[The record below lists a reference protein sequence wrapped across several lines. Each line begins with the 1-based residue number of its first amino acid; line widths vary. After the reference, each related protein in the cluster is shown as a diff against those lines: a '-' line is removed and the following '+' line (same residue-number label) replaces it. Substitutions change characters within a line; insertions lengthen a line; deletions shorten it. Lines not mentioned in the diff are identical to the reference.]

1 MTPLLRPV
9 PGSARDTL
17 RTLLEGLEHDAG
29 RAGFEL
35 EPSQRQAAER
45 LAAFGAQLTGRRR
58 ALSRKAPRSLY
69 LHGPVGR
76 GKTWLMDS
84 FHGRLDARKRRVHFH
99 DFFRSLHAGTHGLET
114 GNGTA
119 IQQSVDALLD
129 GIDVLFFDEFH
140 VHDVGD
146 GMFIA
151 RLLRSAAQR
160 RIPLVVTSNY
170 APEEL
175 LPNPLW
181 HEHFL
186 PTIEAIKEMMD
197 IVEISGA
204 SDFRRFPAKGT
215 APATGFDAFRSGRI
229 ISPGT
234 AGQLGRLGLFR
245 PAPSQS
251 RVLTPTTQPVVVRN
265 SDPDLL
271 WVDFEELCG
280 GLTSTADF
288 LVLAGTYKTW
298 VIDNVPSP
306 AGNDPASAPAWQR
319 FSNVVDVLH
328 DQDITLFLIGKG
340 PLDFDIEASGGDSS
354 VLPVD
359 LARIASRLSLLGR
372 FQDHDGAD
380 TPPGNLPGGG
390 HGTLP
395 GNEKAAGS

>member
-9 PGSARDTL
+9 PGSTRDTV
-17 RTLLEGLEHDAG
+17 RTLLEGMEHDAG
-29 RAGFEL
+29 RAGFVL
-35 EPSQRQAAER
+35 EPSQRQAAAR

-58 ALSRKAPRSLY
+58 ALSRKVPRSLY
-69 LHGPVGR
+69 FHGPVGR

-84 FHGRLDARKRRVHFH
+84 FYGRLDARKRRVHFH
-99 DFFRSLHAGTHGLET
+99 DFFRMLHAGTRGFEA

-129 GIDVLFFDEFH
+129 GIEVLFFDEFH
-140 VHDVGD
+140 VQDVGD

-170 APEEL
+170 APENL

-181 HEHFL
+181 HDHFL

-204 SDFRRFPAKGT
+204 SDFRRFPAEGT
-215 APATGFDAFRSGRI
+215 VPAAGPDAFRSGHI

-234 AGQLGRLGLFR
+234 PRQLGRLGLFR
-245 PAPSQS
+245 PTPAQS
-251 RVLTPTTQPVVVRN
+251 RVLSPTTQPLVVRN

-271 WVDFEELCG
+271 WIGFAELCA
-280 GLTSTADF
+280 GLTSTSDF
-288 LVLAGTYKTW
+288 LVLAETYKTW
-298 VIDNVPSP
+298 VIDDVPSP
-306 AGNDPASAPAWQR
+306 ADSDSTLAPAWQR
-319 FSNVVDVLH
+319 FGNVVDVLH
-328 DQDITLFLIGKG
+328 DQDITLFLIGEG
-340 PLDFDIEASGGDSS
+340 PLDWDIEASGADSR

-359 LARIASRLSLLGR
+359 LARIASRLSLLNR
-372 FQDHDGAD
+372 SQPDDARE
-380 TPPGNLPGGG
+380 
-390 HGTLP
+390 
-395 GNEKAAGS
+395 NEEAAGS

>member
-9 PGSARDTL
+9 PRSARDTA
-17 RTLLEGLEHDAG
+17 RALLAGMEHDAG
-29 RAGFEL
+29 QAGFAL
-35 EPSQRQAAER
+35 EPGQRQAAER

-58 ALSRKAPRSLY
+58 ALSRKPPRSLY
-69 LHGPVGR
+69 FHGPVGR

-84 FHGRLDARKRRVHFH
+84 FYGRVDARKRRVHFH
-99 DFFRSLHAGTHGLET
+99 DFFRRLHTGTHGFET

-151 RLLRSAAQR
+151 RLLRTAAQR

-170 APEEL
+170 APDNL

-181 HEHFL
+181 HDHFL
-186 PTIEAIKEMMD
+186 PTIEAIEEMMD
-197 IVEISGA
+197 IVEIEGPT
-204 SDFRRFPAKGT
+204 DFRRFPAAGT
-215 APATGFDAFRSGRI
+215 APAKGSAAFRSGRI
-229 ISPGT
+229 ICPGT
-234 AGQLGRLGLFR
+234 PRQLGRLGLFR

-251 RVLTPTTQPVVVRN
+251 RVLQPTTQPIVVRN
-265 SDPDLL
+265 SDPDVL
-271 WVDFEELCG
+271 WVGFEELCG

-288 LVLAGTYKTW
+288 LVLAETHKTW
-298 VIDNVPSP
+298 VIDDVPSP
-306 AGNDPASAPAWQR
+306 AGSDSSSAPSWQR

-328 DQDITLFLIGKG
+328 DQDITLFLIGEG
-340 PLDFDIEASGGDSS
+340 PLEWDIDAPDSNHS
-354 VLPVD
+354 ALPVD

-372 FQDHDGAD
+372 SEH
-380 TPPGNLPGGG
+380 
-390 HGTLP
+390 HGDVESALHKEET
-395 GNEKAAGS
+395 AGS

>member
-1 MTPLLRPV
+1 MTPLSRPA
-9 PGSARDTL
+9 PRTARDTV
-17 RTLLEGLEHDAG
+17 RALLAGMEHDAG
-29 RAGFEL
+29 RAGFAL

-58 ALSRKAPRSLY
+58 PLSRKAPRSLY
-69 LHGPVGR
+69 FHGPVGR

-84 FHGRLDARKRRVHFH
+84 FYGQLDARKRRVHFH
-99 DFFRSLHAGTHGLET
+99 DFFRRLHAGTHVFEA
-114 GNGTA
+114 NSGTA
-119 IQQSVDALLD
+119 IEQSVDALLD

-170 APEEL
+170 APDDL

-181 HEHFL
+181 HDHFL

-197 IVEISGA
+197 IVEIEGPT
-204 SDFRRFPAKGT
+204 DFRRFPAAGT
-215 APATGFDAFRSGRI
+215 APAEGFAAFRSGRI
-229 ISPGT
+229 VSPGT
-234 AGQLGRLGLFR
+234 PAQLGRLGLFR
-245 PAPSQS
+245 PAPSQG
-251 RVLTPTTQPVVVRN
+251 RVLQPTTQPIVVRN
-265 SDPDLL
+265 SDPDVL
-271 WVDFEELCG
+271 WVGFEELCG

-288 LVLAGTYKTW
+288 LVLAETYKTW
-298 VIDNVPSP
+298 VIDDVPSP
-306 AGNDPASAPAWQR
+306 AGNDSASAPSWQR

-328 DQDITLFLIGKG
+328 DQDITLFLIGEG
-340 PLDFDIEASGGDSS
+340 PMEWDIDASGSDLS

-372 FQDHDGAD
+372 SEHHDGVDSAV
-380 TPPGNLPGGG
+380 
-390 HGTLP
+390 HS
-395 GNEKAAGS
+395 EEAAGS

>member
-1 MTPLLRPV
+1 MTPLPRPV
-9 PGSARDTL
+9 PRSARDAV
-17 RTLLEGLEHDAG
+17 RGLLAGMEHDAG
-29 RAGFEL
+29 RAGFAL

-58 ALSRKAPRSLY
+58 ALSRKTPRSLY
-69 LHGPVGR
+69 FHGPVGR

-84 FHGRLDARKRRVHFH
+84 FCARLDARKRRVHFH
-99 DFFRSLHAGTHGLET
+99 DFFRRLHAGTHGVEA
-114 GNGTA
+114 GSGTA

-129 GIDVLFFDEFH
+129 GIEVLFFDEFH

-170 APEEL
+170 APDDL

-197 IVEISGA
+197 IVEIEGTT
-204 SDFRRFPAKGT
+204 DFRRFPAAGT
-215 APATGFDAFRSGRI
+215 APAEGFAAFRSGRI
-229 ISPGT
+229 VSPGT
-234 AGQLGRLGLFR
+234 PAQLGRLGLFR
-245 PAPSQS
+245 PAPSQG
-251 RVLTPTTQPVVVRN
+251 RVLQPTTQPMVVRN
-265 SDPDLL
+265 SDPEVL
-271 WVDFEELCG
+271 WVGFEELCG

-288 LVLAGTYKTW
+288 LVLAETYGTW
-298 VIDNVPSP
+298 VIDDVPSP
-306 AGNDPASAPAWQR
+306 AVRDSASAPSWQR

-328 DQDITLFLIGKG
+328 DQDITLFLIGEG
-340 PLDFDIEASGGDSS
+340 PLEWDIDASGSVS
-354 VLPVD
+354 PVPPVLPVD

-372 FQDHDGAD
+372 VEHHDGVDSA
-380 TPPGNLPGGG
+380 L
-390 HGTLP
+390 HSK
-395 GNEKAAGS
+395 EAAGS

>member
-1 MTPLLRPV
+1 VTPLLRPV
-9 PGSARDTL
+9 PGSSRDTV
-17 RTLLEGLEHDAG
+17 RTLLAGMEHDAG
-29 RAGFEL
+29 RAGFVL
-35 EPSQRQAAER
+35 EPSQRQAAAR

-69 LHGPVGR
+69 FHGPVGR

-84 FHGRLDARKRRVHFH
+84 FYGRLDARKRRVHFH
-99 DFFRSLHAGTHGLET
+99 DFFRMLHAGTRGFEA

-129 GIDVLFFDEFH
+129 GIEVLFFDEFH
-140 VHDVGD
+140 VQDVGD

-170 APEEL
+170 APENL

-181 HEHFL
+181 HDHFL

-204 SDFRRFPAKGT
+204 SDFRRFPAEGT
-215 APATGFDAFRSGRI
+215 VTAAGPDAFRSGHI

-234 AGQLGRLGLFR
+234 PRQLGRLGLFR
-245 PAPSQS
+245 PTPAQS
-251 RVLTPTTQPVVVRN
+251 RVLSPTTQPLVVRN

-271 WVDFEELCG
+271 WIGFAELCA
-280 GLTSTADF
+280 GLTSTSDF
-288 LVLAGTYKTW
+288 LVLAETYKTW
-298 VIDNVPSP
+298 VIDDVPSP
-306 AGNDPASAPAWQR
+306 AGSDSTLAPAWQR
-319 FSNVVDVLH
+319 FGNVVDVLH
-328 DQDITLFLIGKG
+328 DQDITLFLIGEG
-340 PLDFDIEASGGDSS
+340 PLDWDIEASGADSR

-359 LARIASRLSLLGR
+359 LARIASRLSLLNR
-372 FQDHDGAD
+372 SQPDDARE
-380 TPPGNLPGGG
+380 
-390 HGTLP
+390 
-395 GNEKAAGS
+395 NEEAAGS

>member
-1 MTPLLRPV
+1 MTPLSRPA
-9 PGSARDTL
+9 PRTARVTV
-17 RTLLEGLEHDAG
+17 RALLAGMEHDAG
-29 RAGFEL
+29 LAGFAL

-58 ALSRKAPRSLY
+58 PLPRKAPRSLY
-69 LHGPVGR
+69 FHGPVGR

-84 FHGRLDARKRRVHFH
+84 FYGQLDARKRRVHFH
-99 DFFRSLHAGTHGLET
+99 DFFRRLHAGTHVFEA
-114 GNGTA
+114 NSGTA
-119 IQQSVDALLD
+119 IEQSVDALLD

-170 APEEL
+170 APDDL

-181 HEHFL
+181 HDHFL

-197 IVEISGA
+197 IVEIEGPT
-204 SDFRRFPAKGT
+204 DFRRFPAAGT
-215 APATGFDAFRSGRI
+215 APAEGFAAFRSGRI
-229 ISPGT
+229 VSPGT
-234 AGQLGRLGLFR
+234 PAQLGRLGLFR
-245 PAPSQS
+245 PAPSQG
-251 RVLTPTTQPVVVRN
+251 RVLQPTTQPIVVRN
-265 SDPDLL
+265 SDPDVL
-271 WVDFEELCG
+271 WVGFEELCG

-288 LVLAGTYKTW
+288 LVLAETYKTW
-298 VIDNVPSP
+298 VIDDVPSP
-306 AGNDPASAPAWQR
+306 AGNDWASAPSWQR

-328 DQDITLFLIGKG
+328 DQDITLFLIGEG
-340 PLDFDIEASGGDSS
+340 PMEWDIDASGSDLS

-372 FQDHDGAD
+372 SEHHDGVDSAV
-380 TPPGNLPGGG
+380 
-390 HGTLP
+390 HS
-395 GNEKAAGS
+395 EEAAGS